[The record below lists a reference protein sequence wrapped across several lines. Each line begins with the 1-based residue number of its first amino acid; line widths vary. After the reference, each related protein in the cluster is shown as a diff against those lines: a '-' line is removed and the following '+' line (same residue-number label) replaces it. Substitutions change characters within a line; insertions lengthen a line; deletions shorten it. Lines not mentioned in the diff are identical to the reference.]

1 MGRHKNMN
9 EIIIQI
15 DGKEVRAAEGMTV
28 LEAAQKADIFIPTL
42 CHHEKLEPYGACRI
56 CTVEVEVRGWT
67 GLVTACLYLVEKDLI
82 VRTRSEKVDKIRK
95 MILEFLL
102 AHAPNSPQLQE
113 LAQEY
118 GADRD
123 RFEKESSFCILCGLC
138 VRYCAE
144 VKKKNAVGFV
154 ECGTRREIRFIP
166 EIALKECVNCKE
178 CFALCPTS
186 YLQAAFVLSKSL
198 AFSGNSS
205 PTALK
210 K

>member
-1 MGRHKNMN
+1 MGEHKKMS

-15 DGKEVRAAEGMTV
+15 DGKEVKAAEGKTV
-28 LEAAQKADIFIPTL
+28 LEAAQSADIFIPTL
-42 CHHEKLEPYGACRI
+42 CHHEKLEPYGGCRI

-67 GLVTACLYLVEKDLI
+67 KLVAACLYPLEQDLV

-102 AHAPNSPQLQE
+102 AHAPNSPQLQD

-118 GADRD
+118 GADKD

-154 ECGTRREIRFIP
+154 DCGARREIRFIP
-166 EIALKECVNCKE
+166 EIALKECNSCKE
-178 CFALCPTS
+178 CFPLCPTS
-186 YLQAAFVLSKSL
+186 YLQAVFVLTESL
-198 AFSGNSS
+198 AFPRDSS
-205 PTALK
+205 QTALK

>member
-1 MGRHKNMN
+1 MGEHKKMS
-9 EIIIQI
+9 EIILQI
-15 DGKEVRAAEGMTV
+15 DGKEVKAAEGMTV

-42 CHHEKLEPYGACRI
+42 CFHEKLKPYGGCRI
-56 CTVEVEVRGWT
+56 CTVEAEVRGWT
-67 GLVTACLYLVEKDLI
+67 KLVAACLYPVEQDLV

-102 AHAPNSPQLQE
+102 AHAPDSPQLQD

-118 GADRD
+118 GADKD

-144 VKKKNAVGFV
+144 VKKKNAIGFV
-154 ECGTRREIRFIP
+154 DCGVRREIRFIP
-166 EIALKECVNCKE
+166 EIALTECIDCKE
-178 CFALCPTS
+178 CFPLCPTS
-186 YLQAAFVLSKSL
+186 YLQAAFVLTEAL
-198 AFSGNSS
+198 AFPRASS
-205 PTALK
+205 QTELK